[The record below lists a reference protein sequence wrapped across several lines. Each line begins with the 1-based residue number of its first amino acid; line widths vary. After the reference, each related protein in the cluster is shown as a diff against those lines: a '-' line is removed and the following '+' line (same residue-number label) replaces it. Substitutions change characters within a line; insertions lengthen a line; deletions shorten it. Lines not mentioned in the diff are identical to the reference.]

1 MHSSYTRADCTASLT
16 EGVIESSNSEYVSEP
31 AGLMRMR
38 TGCSLFCSEGSTSDA
53 YRSTLSP
60 SASEPSRSTRDP
72 RTTRYMKGT
81 GSMFCRTMTGRRESV
96 TTSVDCLL
104 KESNTVR

>member
-38 TGCSLFCSEGSTSDA
+38 TGCSPPTGSTA
-53 YRSTLSP
+53 R
-60 SASEPSRSTRDP
+60 
-72 RTTRYMKGT
+72 
-81 GSMFCRTMTGRRESV
+81 
-96 TTSVDCLL
+96 
-104 KESNTVR
+104 